1 MATDEGTMDYAIG
14 FLLRQAHQR
23 ASSAFA
29 EALEPL
35 GISGRHFGVLHNL
48 GRSGPLSQRELV
60 DRVASDKASMVR
72 TVDDL
77 ERAGLAARRP
87 TPGDR
92 RVHSVEITDR
102 GREVLATAD
111 QTARHVA
118 IRLMDHLDPVKR
130 SQLVELLTEFL
141 QGPGWVK
148 TNR

>member
-1 MATDEGTMDYAIG
+1 MTSNESSPDYAIG

-35 GISGRHFGVLHNL
+35 GIAGRHFGVLHNL
-48 GRSGPLSQRELV
+48 SRSGPLSQRELV
-60 DRVASDKASMVR
+60 DRVASDKTSMVR

-102 GREVLATAD
+102 GREALAEAE
-111 QTARHVA
+111 QTARQVTT
-118 IRLMDHLDPVKR
+118 RLMAHLDPAKR
-130 SQLVELLTEFL
+130 SQLVELLAEFL
-141 QGPGWVK
+141 QGPG
-148 TNR
+148 

>member
-1 MATDEGTMDYAIG
+1 MTTDDGTMDYGIG

-23 ASSAFA
+23 AAAAFA

-35 GISGRHFGVLHNL
+35 GISGRHFGVLHSL
-48 GRSGPLSQRELV
+48 SRSGPLSQRKLV

-102 GREVLATAD
+102 GREALAEAE
-111 QTARHVA
+111 QTARRVT
-118 IRLMDHLDPVKR
+118 IRLMGHLDPAKR
-130 SQLVELLTEFL
+130 SQLVELLTEFM
-141 QGPGWVK
+141 QGAG
-148 TNR
+148 